1 MIYEKI
7 VQITFNH
14 ISYSINTSTKEIKKS
29 SDHPK
34 ANHDQFD
41 QVIHTY
47 FIMMECLN
55 FIHLINPELTQS
67 NLDQNDQLKKYLMDE
82 LDIIGLKKS
91 IFFKNEIDRHIHRR
105 NNFKERIYQLSLN
118 YFFSSISQ
126 PSPSLDKETLIYDHK
141 IFKPATNKMV
151 AKIPN
156 ILMIKN
162 IISHFKINDN
172 DLQKQI
178 NEVRTEIPITK
189 AHTFFFQLLK
199 FILKFFF
206 IFALL
211 WLHYAIFLWLYPCT
225 PIHTV
230 IIKIKVSA
238 LTLGLFLSLF
248 IAVIWHGIVTLKQS
262 SNTDNQLFQN
272 RSKKGPMKSDELY
285 QDELYQQVYCYLNHQ
300 LEKKHPEH
308 YLKIESKK

>member
-7 VQITFNH
+7 VQITFDH
-14 ISYSINTSTKEIKKS
+14 ISYSINTSTREIKKS
-29 SDHPK
+29 SDHPQ

-67 NLDQNDQLKKYLMDE
+67 NLDQNNQLKNHLMDE
-82 LDIIGLKKS
+82 LDLIGLKKS
-91 IFFKNEIDRHIHRR
+91 DFFENEIDRLIHHR
-105 NNFKERIYQLSLN
+105 NNFKEHMYRLSLN
-118 YFFSSISQ
+118 DFFSSISQ
-126 PSPSLDKETLIYDHK
+126 LSPSLDKEKLIYDRK

-151 AKIPN
+151 AKMPN

-189 AHTFFFQLLK
+189 AHTFFFN
-199 FILKFFF
+199 
-206 IFALL
+206 
-211 WLHYAIFLWLYPCT
+211 Y
-225 PIHTV
+225 
-230 IIKIKVSA
+230 
-238 LTLGLFLSLF
+238 
-248 IAVIWHGIVTLKQS
+248 
-262 SNTDNQLFQN
+262 
-272 RSKKGPMKSDELY
+272 
-285 QDELYQQVYCYLNHQ
+285 
-300 LEKKHPEH
+300 
-308 YLKIESKK
+308 